1 MSITAVVYHQIEN
14 ITQWTS
20 STLNSIII
28 TGNNLYSTIKCS
40 VRNNDYL
47 LLTDVPAVVS
57 IHDKVYQLQYSESFT
72 GSLFMASNNG
82 PYLTLQNSLV
92 EIFFNFSIELQLF
105 FVDYWCKHCCNLQ
118 DFLKKDLKFLTP
130 IHETYMEC
138 PIRLENVFYLV
149 LKDSKTLCHI

>member
-57 IHDKVYQLQYSESFT
+57 IHDKVYQLQYNESFT

-92 EIFFNFSIELQLF
+92 EIFSTSRLNFSCSL
-105 FVDYWCKHCCNLQ
+105 
-118 DFLKKDLKFLTP
+118 LT
-130 IHETYMEC
+130 IGVNTVA
-138 PIRLENVFYLV
+138 IF
-149 LKDSKTLCHI
+149 KIF